1 LILSKFKEKENI
13 YFMLG
18 ISTVWKTGELKDGQ
32 KLMECFA
39 GLGFRDIELEYR
51 ISGDT
56 FKQIKQ
62 FLNKTKDLK
71 IVSIHNFFPVPDIH
85 ETGGADIFHFSSEDR
100 EERFLAVKYAVKTI
114 QIASELGARA
124 VALHLGMIQMPAQG
138 EFFSMYDAGKI
149 GSDEHKRKL
158 DEFRM
163 LRDRKKGEA
172 LDMMLLSMDEIQ
184 KAAEKYDVDVGI
196 ENRYDFRECPDYE
209 EMGVIFEKF
218 GGGRIG
224 YWHDAGHAKVQENL
238 GVVETKEMLD
248 AYGKYLA
255 GVHLHDV
262 NGYSDHHVPGTGEV
276 DFDLLKKY
284 LKKDTIKIL
293 EIHPR
298 ETEKDLM
305 DGVDF
310 LKNMGLE

>member
-1 LILSKFKEKENI
+1 
-13 YFMLG
+13 MLG
-18 ISTVWKTGELKDGQ
+18 ISTVWKSGELKDGQ

-39 GLGFRDIELEYR
+39 RLGFREVELEYR

-62 FLNKTKDLK
+62 FLNRAKDLK
-71 IVSIHNFFPVPDIH
+71 IVSIHNFFPVPDIL
-85 ETGGADIFHFSSEDR
+85 ETGGADVFHFSSEDM
-100 EERFLAVKYAVKTI
+100 EERSLAVKYAVKTI

-124 VALHLGMIQMPAQG
+124 VVLHLGMVQMDTVMEELFG
-138 EFFSMYDAGKI
+138 LYDAGKV
-149 GSDEHKRKL
+149 GSDEYKRRL
-158 DEFRM
+158 DEFKI
-163 LRDRKKGEA
+163 LRDRKKGKT

-196 ENRYDFRECPDYE
+196 ENRYYFRECPNFE
-209 EMGVIFEKF
+209 EMGVIFDEF
-218 GGGRIG
+218 GNGRIG
-224 YWHDAGHAKVQENL
+224 YWHDVGHAKVQENL
-238 GVVETKEMLD
+238 GIVGTKDLLD
-248 AYGKYLA
+248 AYGKYLV
-255 GVHLHDV
+255 GVHDV
-262 NGYSDHHVPGTGEV
+262 KGYSDHRVPGIGEV

-310 LKNMGLE
+310 LKGIGLD

>member
-1 LILSKFKEKENI
+1 
-13 YFMLG
+13 MLG
-18 ISTVWKTGELKDGQ
+18 ISTVWKSGELKDGQ

-71 IVSIHNFFPVPDIH
+71 IVSIHNFFPIPDIH

-100 EERFLAVKYAVKTI
+100 EERSLAVKYAVKTI

-124 VALHLGMIQMPAQG
+124 VVLHLGMVQMDTVREELFG
-138 EFFSMYDAGKI
+138 LYDAGKV
-149 GSDEHKRKL
+149 GSDEHKMKL
-158 DEFRM
+158 EEFRI
-163 LRDRKKGEA
+163 LRDRKKGKT

-184 KAAEKYDVDVGI
+184 KAAERYDVDVGI
-196 ENRYDFRECPDYE
+196 ENRYYFRECPNFD

-224 YWHDAGHAKVQENL
+224 YWHDVGHAKVLENL
-238 GVVETKEMLD
+238 GIVGTKELLD
-248 AYGKYLA
+248 AYGKLLV

-262 NGYSDHHVPGTGEV
+262 NGYSDHHVPGIGGV

-284 LKKDTIKIL
+284 LKKETIKIL

>member
-1 LILSKFKEKENI
+1 
-13 YFMLG
+13 MLG
-18 ISTVWKTGELKDGQ
+18 ISTVWKSGELKDGQ

-39 GLGFRDIELEYR
+39 GLGFKDIELEYR

-62 FLNKTKDLK
+62 FLNRAKDLK
-71 IVSIHNFFPVPDIH
+71 IVSIHNFFPVPDIL
-85 ETGGADIFHFSSEDR
+85 ETGGADVFHFSSEDR
-100 EERFLAVKYAVKTI
+100 EERSLAVKYAVKTI

-124 VALHLGMIQMPAQG
+124 VVVHLGRVQMDAQK
-138 EFFSMYDAGKI
+138 EFFDLYDAGKI
-149 GSDEHKRKL
+149 GSEEYERVLEEFKVQRDSRKG
-158 DEFRM
+158 
-163 LRDRKKGEA
+163 KG
-172 LDMMLLSMDEIQ
+172 LDMMLLSMDKVQE
-184 KAAEKYDVDVGI
+184 AAERYGVDVGI
-196 ENRYDFRECPDYE
+196 ENRYDFRECPNFE
-209 EMGVIFEKF
+209 EMAVIFEKF
-218 GGGRIG
+218 GDGRIG
-224 YWHDAGHAKVQENL
+224 YWHDVGHAKVQENL
-238 GVVETKEMLD
+238 GITGTKELFD
-248 AYGKYLA
+248 AYGKYLV

-262 NGYSDHHVPGTGEV
+262 NGYSDHHVPGIGEV
-276 DFDLLKKY
+276 DFDLLKTY

>member
-1 LILSKFKEKENI
+1 
-13 YFMLG
+13 MLG
-18 ISTVWKTGELKDGQ
+18 ISTVWKSGELKDGQ

-39 GLGFRDIELEYR
+39 GLGFREVELEYR
-51 ISGDT
+51 IDGNT

-62 FLNKTKDLK
+62 FLNKTNDLK
-71 IVSIHNFFPVPDIH
+71 IVSIHNFFPVPDIL
-85 ETGGADIFHFSSEDR
+85 ETGGADVFHFSSEDR
-100 EERFLAVKYAVKTI
+100 EERSLAVKYAVKTI

-124 VALHLGMIQMPAQG
+124 VVVHLGRVQMDAQK
-138 EFFSMYDAGKI
+138 EFFDLYDAGKI
-149 GSDEHKRKL
+149 GSEEYERVLEEFKVQRDSRKG
-158 DEFRM
+158 
-163 LRDRKKGEA
+163 KG
-172 LDMMLLSMDEIQ
+172 LDMMLLSMDKVQE
-184 KAAEKYDVDVGI
+184 AAERYGVDVGI
-196 ENRYDFRECPDYE
+196 ENRYDFRECPNFE
-209 EMGVIFEKF
+209 EMAVIFEKF

-224 YWHDAGHAKVQENL
+224 YWHDVGHAKVQENL

-248 AYGKYLA
+248 AYGKYLV

-262 NGYSDHHVPGTGEV
+262 NGYSDHHVPGIGEV

-310 LKNMGLE
+310 LKNMKLE

>member
-1 LILSKFKEKENI
+1 
-13 YFMLG
+13 MLG
-18 ISTVWKTGELKDGQ
+18 ISTVWKSGELKDGQ
-32 KLMECFA
+32 KLMERFA
-39 GLGFRDIELEYR
+39 GLGFREVELEYR
-51 ISGDT
+51 IGGNT

-71 IVSIHNFFPVPDIH
+71 IVSIHNFFPVPDIL
-85 ETGGADIFHFSSEDR
+85 ETGGADVFHFSSEDR
-100 EERFLAVKYAVKTI
+100 EERSLAVKYAVKTI

-124 VALHLGMIQMPAQG
+124 VVLHLGMIQMDTSSDELFG
-138 EFFSMYDAGKI
+138 LYDAGKV

-163 LRDRKKGEA
+163 LRDRKKGKS

-184 KAAEKYDVDVGI
+184 KVAEKYDVNVGI
-196 ENRYDFRECPDYE
+196 ENRYHFRECPNFD
-209 EMGVIFEKF
+209 EMDVIFKKF

-224 YWHDAGHAKVQENL
+224 YWHDVGHAKVQENI
-238 GVVETKEMLD
+238 GIVGTKELLD
-248 AYGKYLA
+248 AYGKLLV

-262 NGYSDHHVPGTGEV
+262 NGYSDHHVPGMGAV

-284 LKKDTIKIL
+284 LKEDTIKIL

-310 LKNMGLE
+310 LKNMGIE

>member
-1 LILSKFKEKENI
+1 
-13 YFMLG
+13 MLG
-18 ISTVWKTGELKDGQ
+18 ISTVWKSGELKDGQ

-62 FLNKTKDLK
+62 FLDRAKDLE
-71 IVSIHNFFPVPDIH
+71 IVSIHNFFPVPDIL
-85 ETGGADIFHFSSEDR
+85 ETGGADVFHFSSEDR
-100 EERFLAVKYAVKTI
+100 EERSLAVKYAVKTI

-124 VALHLGMIQMPAQG
+124 VVLHLGMVQMDTVR
-138 EFFSMYDAGKI
+138 EELFSLYDAGKV

-158 DEFRM
+158 EEFRK
-163 LRDRKKGEA
+163 LRDRKKGAA

-184 KAAEKYDVDVGI
+184 KAAEKYDVNVGI
-196 ENRYDFRECPDYE
+196 ENRYYFRECPNFD
-209 EMGVIFEKF
+209 EMGVIFKKL

-224 YWHDAGHAKVQENL
+224 YWHDVGHAKVQENL
-238 GVVETKEMLD
+238 GIVGTKELLD
-248 AYGKYLA
+248 AYGKLLV

-262 NGYSDHHVPGTGEV
+262 TGYIDHQVPGTGEV

-298 ETEKDLM
+298 ETEEDLM

>member
-1 LILSKFKEKENI
+1 
-13 YFMLG
+13 MLG
-18 ISTVWKTGELKDGQ
+18 ISTVWKSGELKDGQ

-39 GLGFRDIELEYR
+39 GLGFREVELEYR

-62 FLNKTKDLK
+62 FLDKAKDLK

-100 EERFLAVKYAVKTI
+100 EERSLAVKYAVKTI

-124 VALHLGMIQMPAQG
+124 VVLHLGMVQMDTVREELFG
-138 EFFSMYDAGKI
+138 LYDTGKV
-149 GSDEHKRKL
+149 GSDEHKMKL
-158 DEFRM
+158 EEFRK
-163 LRDRKKGEA
+163 LRDRKKGKT

-196 ENRYDFRECPDYE
+196 ENRYRFEECPNFH

-224 YWHDAGHAKVQENL
+224 YWHDVGHAKVQENL
-238 GVVETKEMLD
+238 GIVGTKELLD
-248 AYGKYLA
+248 AYGKFLV

-262 NGYSDHHVPGTGEV
+262 NGYSDHHVPGIGGV

-310 LKNMGLE
+310 LKNMGLEQ

>member
-1 LILSKFKEKENI
+1 
-13 YFMLG
+13 MLG
-18 ISTVWKTGELKDGQ
+18 ISTVWKSGELKDGQ

-71 IVSIHNFFPVPDIH
+71 IVSIHNFFPVPDIL
-85 ETGGADIFHFSSEDR
+85 ETGGADVFHFSSEDR
-100 EERFLAVKYAVKTI
+100 EERSLAVKYAVKTI

-124 VALHLGMIQMPAQG
+124 VVLHLGMIQMDTLSDELFG
-138 EFFSMYDAGKI
+138 LYDDGKV

-158 DEFRM
+158 DEFRK
-163 LRDRKKGEA
+163 LRDRKKGKS

-184 KAAEKYDVDVGI
+184 KVAEKYDINVGI

-218 GGGRIG
+218 GGGQIR
-224 YWHDAGHAKVQENL
+224 YWHDVGHAKVQENL
-238 GVVETKEMLD
+238 GIVGTKELLD
-248 AYGKYLA
+248 AYGKLLV

-262 NGYSDHHVPGTGEV
+262 NGYSDHHVPGIDGV

-284 LKKDTIKIL
+284 LRKDTIKIL

-310 LKNMGLE
+310 LENMGLE

>member
-1 LILSKFKEKENI
+1 
-13 YFMLG
+13 MLG
-18 ISTVWKTGELKDGQ
+18 ISTVWKSGELKDGQ

-39 GLGFRDIELEYR
+39 GLGFREVELEYR
-51 ISGDT
+51 IDGNT

-62 FLNKTKDLK
+62 FLNKAKDLK
-71 IVSIHNFFPVPDIH
+71 IVSIHNFFPVPDIL
-85 ETGGADIFHFSSEDR
+85 ETGGADVFHFSSEDR
-100 EERFLAVKYAVKTI
+100 EERSLAVKYAVKTI

-124 VALHLGMIQMPAQG
+124 VVLHLGMIQMDTLSDELFG
-138 EFFSMYDAGKI
+138 LYDDGKV

-158 DEFRM
+158 DEFRK
-163 LRDRKKGEA
+163 LRDRKKGKS
-172 LDMMLLSMDEIQ
+172 LNMMLLSMDEIQ
-184 KAAEKYDVDVGI
+184 EAAEKYDVDVGI

-224 YWHDAGHAKVQENL
+224 YWHDVGHAKVQENL
-238 GVVETKEMLD
+238 GIVGTKELLD
-248 AYGKYLA
+248 AYGKLLV

-262 NGYSDHHVPGTGEV
+262 NGYSDHHVPGIGGV

-284 LKKDTIKIL
+284 LRKDTIKIL

>member
-1 LILSKFKEKENI
+1 
-13 YFMLG
+13 MLG
-18 ISTVWKTGELKDGQ
+18 ISTVWKSGELKDGQ

-39 GLGFRDIELEYR
+39 GLGFREVELEYR
-51 ISGDT
+51 IDGNT

-71 IVSIHNFFPVPDIH
+71 IVSIHNFFPVPDIL
-85 ETGGADIFHFSSEDR
+85 ETGGADVFHFSSEDR
-100 EERFLAVKYAVKTI
+100 EERSLAVKYAAKTI

-124 VALHLGMIQMPAQG
+124 VALHLGMIQMDAQK
-138 EFFSMYDAGKI
+138 EFFDLYDAGKI
-149 GSDEHKRKL
+149 GSEEYERVLEEFKVQRDSRKG
-158 DEFRM
+158 
-163 LRDRKKGEA
+163 KG
-172 LDMMLLSMDEIQ
+172 LDMMLLSMDKVQE
-184 KAAEKYDVDVGI
+184 AAERYGVDVGI
-196 ENRYDFRECPDYE
+196 ENRYDFRECPNFE
-209 EMGVIFEKF
+209 EMAVIFEKF

-224 YWHDAGHAKVQENL
+224 YWHDVGHAKVQENL

-248 AYGKYLA
+248 AYGKYLV

-262 NGYSDHHVPGTGEV
+262 NGYSDHHVPGIGEV

-310 LKNMGLE
+310 LKNMKLE

>member
-1 LILSKFKEKENI
+1 
-13 YFMLG
+13 MLG
-18 ISTVWKTGELKDGQ
+18 ISTVWKSGELKDGQ

-39 GLGFRDIELEYR
+39 GLGFREVELEYR

-62 FLNKTKDLK
+62 FLDKAKDLK

-100 EERFLAVKYAVKTI
+100 EERSLAVKYAVKTI

-124 VALHLGMIQMPAQG
+124 VVLHLGMVQMDTVREELFG
-138 EFFSMYDAGKI
+138 LYDTGKV
-149 GSDEHKRKL
+149 GSDEHKMKLEEFRKL
-158 DEFRM
+158 
-163 LRDRKKGEA
+163 RDQKKGKA

-196 ENRYDFRECPDYE
+196 ENRYRFEECPNFH

-224 YWHDAGHAKVQENL
+224 YWHDVGHAKVQENL
-238 GVVETKEMLD
+238 GIAGTKELLD
-248 AYGKYLA
+248 AYGKLLV

-262 NGYSDHHVPGTGEV
+262 NGYSDHHVPGIGGV

-284 LKKDTIKIL
+284 LRKDTIKIL

-305 DGVDF
+305 AGVDF
-310 LKNMGLE
+310 LRNMGLE

>member
-1 LILSKFKEKENI
+1 
-13 YFMLG
+13 MLG
-18 ISTVWKTGELKDGQ
+18 ISTVWKSGELKDGQ

-39 GLGFRDIELEYR
+39 GLGFREVELEYR
-51 ISGDT
+51 IDGNT

-62 FLNKTKDLK
+62 FLNKAKDLK
-71 IVSIHNFFPVPDIH
+71 IVSIHNFFPVPDIL
-85 ETGGADIFHFSSEDR
+85 ETGGADVFHFSSEDR
-100 EERFLAVKYAVKTI
+100 EERSLAVKYAAKTI

-124 VALHLGMIQMPAQG
+124 VVLHLGMIQMDAQK
-138 EFFSMYDAGKI
+138 EFFDLYDAGKI
-149 GSDEHKRKL
+149 GSEEYERVLEEFKVQRDSRKG
-158 DEFRM
+158 
-163 LRDRKKGEA
+163 KG
-172 LDMMLLSMDEIQ
+172 LDMMLLSMDKVQE
-184 KAAEKYDVDVGI
+184 AAERYGVDVGI
-196 ENRYDFRECPDYE
+196 ENRYDFRECPNFE
-209 EMGVIFEKF
+209 EMAVIFEKF

-224 YWHDAGHAKVQENL
+224 YWHDVGHAKVQENL

-248 AYGKYLA
+248 AYGKYLV

-262 NGYSDHHVPGTGEV
+262 NGYSDHHVPGIGEV

-310 LKNMGLE
+310 LKNMKLE

>member
-1 LILSKFKEKENI
+1 
-13 YFMLG
+13 MLG
-18 ISTVWKTGELKDGQ
+18 ISTVWKSGELKDGQ
-32 KLMECFA
+32 ELMECFA
-39 GLGFRDIELEYR
+39 GLGFREVELEYR
-51 ISGDT
+51 IDGNT

-62 FLNKTKDLK
+62 FLNKAKDLK
-71 IVSIHNFFPVPDIH
+71 IVSIHNFFPVPDIL
-85 ETGGADIFHFSSEDR
+85 ETGGADVFHFSSEDR
-100 EERFLAVKYAVKTI
+100 EERSLAVKYAAKTI

-124 VALHLGMIQMPAQG
+124 VVLHLGMIQMDAQK
-138 EFFSMYDAGKI
+138 EFFDLYDAGKI
-149 GSDEHKRKL
+149 GSEEYERVLEEFKVQRDSRKG
-158 DEFRM
+158 
-163 LRDRKKGEA
+163 KG
-172 LDMMLLSMDEIQ
+172 LDMMLLSMDKVQE
-184 KAAEKYDVDVGI
+184 AAERYGVDVGI
-196 ENRYDFRECPDYE
+196 ENRYDFRECPNFE
-209 EMGVIFEKF
+209 EMAVIFEKF

-224 YWHDAGHAKVQENL
+224 YWHDVGHAKVQENL

-248 AYGKYLA
+248 AYGKYLV

-262 NGYSDHHVPGTGEV
+262 NGYSDHHVPGIGEV

-310 LKNMGLE
+310 LKNMKLE

>member
-1 LILSKFKEKENI
+1 
-13 YFMLG
+13 MLG
-18 ISTVWKTGELKDGQ
+18 ISTVWKSGELKDGQ

-51 ISGDT
+51 ITEDT

-62 FLNKTKDLK
+62 FLNRAKDIK
-71 IVSIHNFFPVPDIH
+71 IVSIHNFFPIPDIH

-100 EERFLAVKYAVKTI
+100 EERSLAVKYAIKTI
-114 QIASELGARA
+114 QIASDLGARA
-124 VALHLGMIQMPAQG
+124 VVLHLGMIQMDTLSDELFG
-138 EFFSMYDAGKI
+138 LYDAGKV

-158 DEFRM
+158 EEFRM
-163 LRDRKKGEA
+163 LRDRKKGKT
-172 LDMMLLSMDEIQ
+172 LNMMLLSMDEIQ

-196 ENRYDFRECPDYE
+196 ENRYRFEECPNFE
-209 EMGVIFEKF
+209 EMAVIFGEF

-224 YWHDAGHAKVQENL
+224 YWHDVGHAKVQENL
-238 GVVETKEMLD
+238 GIVGTKELLD
-248 AYGKYLA
+248 AYGKLLV

-262 NGYSDHHVPGTGEV
+262 NGYSDHHVPGIGGV

-305 DGVDF
+305 EGVDF
-310 LKNMGLE
+310 LKSIGLE

>member
-1 LILSKFKEKENI
+1 
-13 YFMLG
+13 MLG
-18 ISTVWKTGELKDGQ
+18 ISTVWKSGELKDGQ
-32 KLMECFA
+32 ELMECFA

-62 FLNKTKDLK
+62 FLNKAKDIK

-85 ETGGADIFHFSSEDR
+85 ATGGADVFHFSSEDR
-100 EERFLAVKYAVKTI
+100 EERSLAVKYAVKTI

-124 VALHLGMIQMPAQG
+124 VVLHLGKVQMDTVSNG
-138 EFFSMYDAGKI
+138 LFSLYDAGKV
-149 GSDEHKRKL
+149 GSDEHKMKL
-158 DEFRM
+158 EEFRI
-163 LRDRKKGEA
+163 LRDRKKGKT

-184 KAAEKYDVDVGI
+184 KAAEKYGVDVGI
-196 ENRYDFRECPDYE
+196 ENRYSFEECPNFD
-209 EMGVIFEKF
+209 EMAVIFEKF

-224 YWHDAGHAKVQENL
+224 YWHDVGHAKVQENL
-238 GVVETKEMLD
+238 GIVGTKELLD
-248 AYGKYLA
+248 AYGKLLV

-262 NGYSDHHVPGTGEV
+262 NGYSDHHVPGIGEV

-284 LKKDTIKIL
+284 LRKDTIKIL

-305 DGVDF
+305 DGVDL
-310 LKNMGLE
+310 LKNMGFE

>member
-1 LILSKFKEKENI
+1 
-13 YFMLG
+13 MLG
-18 ISTVWKTGELKDGQ
+18 ISTVWKSGELKDGQ

-39 GLGFRDIELEYR
+39 GLGFREVELEYR

-62 FLNKTKDLK
+62 FLNRAKDLK
-71 IVSIHNFFPVPDIH
+71 IVSIHNFFPVPDIL
-85 ETGGADIFHFSSEDR
+85 ETGGADVFHFSSEDR
-100 EERFLAVKYAVKTI
+100 EERSLAVKYAVKTI
-114 QIASELGARA
+114 QIASELGATA
-124 VALHLGMIQMPAQG
+124 IVLHLGMVQMDTVR
-138 EFFSMYDAGKI
+138 EELFSLYNAGKV

-158 DEFRM
+158 EEFKK
-163 LRDRKKGEA
+163 LRDRKKGKA

-184 KAAEKYDVDVGI
+184 KTAEKYDVNVGI
-196 ENRYDFRECPDYE
+196 ENRYYFRECPNFD

-224 YWHDAGHAKVQENL
+224 YWHDVGHAKVQENL
-238 GVVETKEMLD
+238 GITGTKELLD
-248 AYGKYLA
+248 AYGKLLV
-255 GVHLHDV
+255 GVHLHNV
-262 NGYSDHHVPGTGEV
+262 NGYSDHHVPRIGEV
-276 DFDLLKKY
+276 DFDLLKTY

>member
-1 LILSKFKEKENI
+1 
-13 YFMLG
+13 MLG
-18 ISTVWKTGELKDGQ
+18 ISTVWKSGELKDGQ

-39 GLGFRDIELEYR
+39 GLGFREVELEYR
-51 ISGDT
+51 IDGNT

-71 IVSIHNFFPVPDIH
+71 IVSIHNFFPVPDIL
-85 ETGGADIFHFSSEDR
+85 ETGGADVFHFSSEDR
-100 EERFLAVKYAVKTI
+100 EERSLAVKYAAKTI

-124 VALHLGMIQMPAQG
+124 VVLHLGMIQMDAQK
-138 EFFSMYDAGKI
+138 EFFDLYDAGKI
-149 GSDEHKRKL
+149 GSEEYERVLEEFKVQRDSRKG
-158 DEFRM
+158 
-163 LRDRKKGEA
+163 KG
-172 LDMMLLSMDEIQ
+172 LDMMLLSMDKVQE
-184 KAAEKYDVDVGI
+184 AAERYGVDVGI
-196 ENRYDFRECPDYE
+196 ENRYDFRECPNFE
-209 EMGVIFEKF
+209 EMAVIFEKF

-224 YWHDAGHAKVQENL
+224 YWHDVGHAKVQENL

-248 AYGKYLA
+248 AYGKYLV

-262 NGYSDHHVPGTGEV
+262 NGYSDHHVPGVGGV

-284 LKKDTIKIL
+284 LRKDTIKIL

-305 DGVDF
+305 GGVDF

>member
-1 LILSKFKEKENI
+1 
-13 YFMLG
+13 MLG
-18 ISTVWKTGELKDGQ
+18 ISTVWKSGELKDGQ
-32 KLMECFA
+32 ELMECFA
-39 GLGFRDIELEYR
+39 GLGFREVELEYR
-51 ISGDT
+51 IDGNT

-62 FLNKTKDLK
+62 FLNKTNDLK
-71 IVSIHNFFPVPDIH
+71 IVSIHNFFPVPDIL
-85 ETGGADIFHFSSEDR
+85 ETGGADVFHFSSEDR
-100 EERFLAVKYAVKTI
+100 EERSLAVKYAAKTI

-124 VALHLGMIQMPAQG
+124 VVLHLGMIQMDAQK
-138 EFFSMYDAGKI
+138 EFFDLYDAGKI
-149 GSDEHKRKL
+149 GSEEYERVLEEFKVQRDSRKG
-158 DEFRM
+158 
-163 LRDRKKGEA
+163 KG
-172 LDMMLLSMDEIQ
+172 LDMMLLSMDKVQE
-184 KAAEKYDVDVGI
+184 AAERYGVDVGI
-196 ENRYDFRECPDYE
+196 ENRYDFRECPNFE
-209 EMGVIFEKF
+209 EMAVIFEKF

-248 AYGKYLA
+248 AYGKYLV